1 MNKSEIKM
9 NPKILF
15 LLLLGGIPLTA
26 GAQDVLSL
34 NIDSCYVM
42 TERNYPL
49 VNQYA
54 LIEKSRDYTVSNV
67 SKGYLPQLTL
77 SGQASYQ
84 TEVTELPISI
94 PNVNVPTLNKDQ
106 YKAYVELNQPITD
119 LFTTRN
125 KVQLA
130 QSRAD
135 VERQKIDVELHKLR
149 ERVNQLFFGIILID
163 AQLKQVELLQ
173 SDIQSGINRATVAF
187 ENGASLKSN
196 IDLLSA
202 ELLNA
207 GQRQIELRAMRR
219 GYVEMLSAFIGREI
233 TEETVFQ
240 KPEIIPTSSTINR
253 PELALFETQKKGFDI
268 QDKLLTNQNLPRVS
282 LFLQGG
288 YGRPSLNFL
297 SNDFSPYAIG
307 GVRLSW
313 NISGLYTH
321 RKQKKNIEINR
332 NSVDVQRDLFLFNT
346 NLTLTQ
352 QDSEIAKLRELMA
365 SDCEIIE
372 LRESVKRSTESQLE
386 NGTAT
391 ANDYIQHVN
400 AEDQARQNL
409 VLHEIQLLMALYN
422 HKTTSGN

>member
-163 AQLKQVELLQ
+163 AQLK
-173 SDIQSGINRATVAF
+173 
-187 ENGASLKSN
+187 
-196 IDLLSA
+196 
-202 ELLNA
+202 
-207 GQRQIELRAMRR
+207 
-219 GYVEMLSAFIGREI
+219 
-233 TEETVFQ
+233 
-240 KPEIIPTSSTINR
+240 
-253 PELALFETQKKGFDI
+253 
-268 QDKLLTNQNLPRVS
+268 
-282 LFLQGG
+282 
-288 YGRPSLNFL
+288 
-297 SNDFSPYAIG
+297 
-307 GVRLSW
+307 
-313 NISGLYTH
+313 
-321 RKQKKNIEINR
+321 
-332 NSVDVQRDLFLFNT
+332 
-346 NLTLTQ
+346 
-352 QDSEIAKLRELMA
+352 
-365 SDCEIIE
+365 
-372 LRESVKRSTESQLE
+372 
-386 NGTAT
+386 
-391 ANDYIQHVN
+391 
-400 AEDQARQNL
+400 
-409 VLHEIQLLMALYN
+409 
-422 HKTTSGN
+422 